1 MTAALCNDNIN
12 VLIADDH
19 QIIRDGIKA
28 LLNNVPGIHIACEAS
43 NGMEAIDSLKNN
55 SIDLVLMDITMPKL
69 NGIEATKVIVEKF
82 PRVKVLTL
90 TMHDEESHIVKMLK
104 VGAKGYVLKTTGKR
118 ELTEAI
124 QTVASG
130 ESYFSKEASSKIMEH
145 FMKDKQGQK
154 EGRVDRHLTKR
165 EVEVLRLIAEENT
178 NSEIAEKLFLSPRTI
193 DTHRRNLL
201 QKLHVKNTAGLVKYA
216 VEHNLVD

>member
-1 MTAALCNDNIN
+1 MTAEPCNQNIH

-28 LLNNVPGIHIACEAS
+28 LLNNVPDIQITCEAS
-43 NGMEAIDSLKNN
+43 NGLEAIESLKNN
-55 SIDLVLMDITMPKL
+55 SIDLVLMDITMPRL
-69 NGIEATKVIVEKF
+69 NGIEATKIIAEKF
-82 PRVKVLTL
+82 PQVKVLTL

-104 VGAKGYVLKTTGKR
+104 VGAKGYILKTTGKR
-118 ELTEAI
+118 ELAEAI
-124 QTVASG
+124 KAVALG
-130 ESYFSKEASSKIMEH
+130 ESYFSREASSRIMEY
-145 FMKDKQGQK
+145 FMKNKQGQK
-154 EGRVDRHLTKR
+154 EGTVDRILTKR

-178 NSEIAEKLFLSPRTI
+178 NSEIAEKLFLSPRTV

-216 VEHNLVD
+216 VEHHLVD